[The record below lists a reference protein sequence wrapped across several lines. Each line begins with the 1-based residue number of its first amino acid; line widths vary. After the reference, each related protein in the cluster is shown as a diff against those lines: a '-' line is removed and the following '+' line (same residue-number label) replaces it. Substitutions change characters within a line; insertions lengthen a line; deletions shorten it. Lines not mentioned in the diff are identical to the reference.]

1 MEIINSKKS
10 KLKNVDFNNLSFGTF
25 FSDHMFMCKYSNGS
39 WKNPKILPYGS
50 ISLDPSI
57 SSLHYGQA
65 VFEGMKAYK
74 DSKGKVWLFRP
85 EENFERMNRSSLRLN
100 IPELPKDLFFKGLTN
115 LLRIDSE
122 WIKPGIGNS
131 LYIRPFIFASSPN
144 LQAAPSK
151 EYMFFIICCP
161 VKSYGYEGRVDVLIS
176 EKYSRAANGGVGYA
190 KAAGN
195 YAAQFYP
202 TSLAEKEGCNQ
213 IIWTDANNH
222 EYLEEAGTMNVF
234 FRINDTL
241 ITSPLND
248 RILDGVTRKS
258 IIQLAD
264 SLKIKTEVRPIKV
277 EEIISSHKKG
287 ELKEIF
293 GAGTAVVICPI
304 SSFKFNNKKY
314 EISQV
319 KNSFADILKEKI
331 TSIQYNLIDD
341 PFGWRFPV
349 N

>member
-85 EENFERMNRSSLRLN
+85 EENFERMNKSSLRLN

-144 LQAAPSK
+144 LQAAPSE

-161 VKSYGYEGRVDVLIS
+161 VKSYGYKGRVDVLIS

-248 RILDGVTRKS
+248 RILDGITRKS
-258 IIQLAD
+258 TIQLAD

>member
-85 EENFERMNRSSLRLN
+85 EENFERMNKSSLRLN

-144 LQAAPSK
+144 LQAAPSE

-161 VKSYGYEGRVDVLIS
+161 VKSYGYKGRVDVLIS

-248 RILDGVTRKS
+248 RILDGITRKS
-258 IIQLAD
+258 TIQLAD

-304 SSFKFNNKKY
+304 SSFKVNDKKY

-319 KNSFADILKEKI
+319 ENSFADILKEKI

>member
-10 KLKNVDFNNLSFGTF
+10 NLKNVDFNNLSFGTF

-85 EENFERMNRSSLRLN
+85 EENFERMNKSSLRLN

-122 WIKPGIGNS
+122 WIKPGVGNS

-213 IIWTDANNH
+213 IIW
-222 EYLEEAGTMNVF
+222 
-234 FRINDTL
+234 
-241 ITSPLND
+241 
-248 RILDGVTRKS
+248 
-258 IIQLAD
+258 
-264 SLKIKTEVRPIKV
+264 
-277 EEIISSHKKG
+277 
-287 ELKEIF
+287 IF
-293 GAGTAVVICPI
+293 
-304 SSFKFNNKKY
+304 
-314 EISQV
+314 
-319 KNSFADILKEKI
+319 
-331 TSIQYNLIDD
+331 
-341 PFGWRFPV
+341 
-349 N
+349 

>member
-25 FSDHMFMCKYSNGS
+25 FSDHMFMCKYSDGS

-65 VFEGMKAYK
+65 IFEGMKAYK

-100 IPELPKDLFFKGLTN
+100 MPELPKDLFFKGLTN

-151 EYMFFIICCP
+151 EYIFFIICCP
-161 VKSYGYEGRVDVLIS
+161 VKSYYGGRVDVLIS
-176 EKYSRAANGGVGYA
+176 EKYSRAASGGVGYA

-241 ITSPLND
+241 ITSPLSD

-258 IIQLAD
+258 VIQLAD
-264 SLKIKTEVRPIKV
+264 NLKIKIEVRPIKV

-293 GAGTAVVICPI
+293 GAGTAVVVCPI
-304 SSFKFNNKKY
+304 SSFKFNDKKY
-314 EISQV
+314 EISQI
-319 KNSFADILKEKI
+319 KDSFADILKEKI
-331 TSIQYNLIDD
+331 TSIQHNLIDD